1 MWHLFWGNSDG
12 KNEFGMTREEAL
24 KDHARWCIETL
35 RNNVPDEIAMDH
47 IFNKIKAA
55 AWWGCPDEYRKNFAG
70 DAVFNAYL
78 EIKSQLDKFKEFYTK
93 EEMDWI
99 NSWMIKKP

>member
-1 MWHLFWGNSDG
+1 MWYHFHGNSDG

-35 RNNVPDEIAMDH
+35 RKNVSDEIAMDH
-47 IFNKIKAA
+47 IFNKIKATT
-55 AWWGCPDEYRKNFAG
+55 WDGCPDDLRQYFAG
-70 DAVFNAYL
+70 DAAYNAYREL
-78 EIKSQLDKFKEFYTK
+78 KFNLDKFKEFYTK

-99 NSWMIKKP
+99 DGWMIKKP